1 MPTHGNNDE
10 ATFNVCSFE
19 GVNKVL
25 TSISIN
31 VVSFRL
37 TIFGNNRE
45 NRVPTGVSIDSLC
58 ILRNIPAENNVPNM
72 DEE

>member
-1 MPTHGNNDE
+1 MQ
-10 ATFNVCSFE
+10 FL

-37 TIFGNNRE
+37 TIFGNNRD

-58 ILRNIPAENNVPNM
+58 ILRNIPAENNVLNM
-72 DEE
+72 DEEWY

>member
-1 MPTHGNNDE
+1 MPTHVNNDK
-10 ATFNVCSFE
+10 ATFSVCSF

-37 TIFGNNRE
+37 TIFGNNME
-45 NRVPTGVSIDSLC
+45 NRVPTGVGIDSLC
-58 ILRNIPAENNVPNM
+58 LLRNIPGENNVLNM
-72 DEE
+72 YEE

>member
-1 MPTHGNNDE
+1 MPTHVNNDK
-10 ATFNVCSFE
+10 ATFFVCSFG

-37 TIFGNNRE
+37 TIFGNNRD

-58 ILRNIPAENNVPNM
+58 ILRNIPGENNVLNM
-72 DEE
+72 YEE

>member
-1 MPTHGNNDE
+1 MCQLMLIMIRQPSVY
-10 ATFNVCSFE
+10 AVL

-37 TIFGNNRE
+37 TIFGNNME
-45 NRVPTGVSIDSLC
+45 NRVPTGVGIDSLC
-58 ILRNIPAENNVPNM
+58 ILRNIPGENNVLNM
-72 DEE
+72 YEE